1 MTIKSSIFRLALLLS
16 LPLLLPACGERGRD
30 FSLNDYRGKW
40 LILNY
45 WAAWCGP
52 CREEIAELNQ
62 LQRDHSSR
70 LTVLAVNFDRV
81 RGDELQEQAQQL
93 GIAFSLLEED
103 PADTLRLAR
112 PAALPTSYLFDSE
125 GRLAAKLVG
134 PQTAA
139 SLLLRIDALAD
150 SAR

>member
-1 MTIKSSIFRLALLLS
+1 VTIKSSIFRLALLLS